1 MNKYMVDCFGDEIMG
16 GKSSNFILEKIGIF
30 GYISVLLFNGIIKH
44 IGLSIH
50 FLEQIRLYL
59 PEMFMFLIILGWIIS
74 KKYIKKIDLFFM
86 FWIIIVMIL
95 STSNIPS
102 ANSVLSA
109 IRDLLEPFVLL
120 FVISTRRISTVQRND
135 IDLMIER
142 LFAFFILIGIAYAVI
157 QRINGSVWTSIY
169 FTGHQVWGVDTISG
183 IRVTS
188 GSFGFK
194 VLGTTASAETFG
206 FYNMLA
212 IILVLFSNHFKKV
225 TKTVLVGIAF
235 VSIFFSGMKTALIV
249 AILIVYICLMNKFGK
264 QIKLFTKL
272 GSVVLLLA
280 LFYYMTFVLSDWED
294 SSILQRLI
302 LWQSL
307 GDGGYGINMIIPMS
321 MFFFSAK
328 AGNTG
333 VISFWDNSY
342 LYLMFSTGIIG
353 LYLSVNLIYQKVK
366 LISHIK
372 RSWLNADGVI
382 LLSLALCSAS
392 TCLFFGRNYIAVAL
406 IIIGYHYA
414 EKNVLF
420 TEK

>member
-1 MNKYMVDCFGDEIMG
+1 MG
-16 GKSSNFILEKIGIF
+16 RKSSNFILEKIGIF
-30 GYISVLLFNGIIKH
+30 GYIFILLFNGVIKH
-44 IGLSIH
+44 IGLSIL
-50 FLEQIRLYL
+50 FLEQVRPYL
-59 PEMFMFLIILGWIIS
+59 PEMFMFLIIVGWIVS
-74 KKYIKKIDLFFM
+74 KKYIKKIDFFFM
-86 FWIIIVMIL
+86 FWIITVMLL

-120 FVISTRRISTVQRND
+120 FVISSRRISTVQKND
-135 IDLMIER
+135 IDLMVER
-142 LFAFFILIGIAYAVI
+142 LFALFILIGIAYAVV

-169 FTGHQVWGVDTISG
+169 FAGHQVWGVDTISG

-212 IILVLFSNHFKKV
+212 IIVVLFSNHFKKM
-225 TKTVLVGIAF
+225 TKTVLVCVAF

-249 AILIVYICLMNKFGK
+249 AILIVYICLMGKFGK
-264 QIKLFTKL
+264 QIKLFTKI
-272 GSVVLLLA
+272 GSAVLLLS

-294 SSILQRLI
+294 SSFLQRLI

-307 GDGGYGINMIIPMS
+307 GDDGYGINMIIPMN

-333 VISFWDNSY
+333 IISFWDNSY

-353 LYLSVNLIYQKVK
+353 LIMSINMIYQKVK
-366 LISHIK
+366 LISYIN
-372 RSWLNADGVI
+372 RSWLNVDGVI
-382 LLSLALCSAS
+382 LLSLALCSIS
-392 TCLFFGRNYIAVAL
+392 TCLFLGRNYIAVAL
-406 IIIGYHYA
+406 IIIGYHYS
-414 EKNVLF
+414 EQNVIL
-420 TEK
+420 TKK

>member
-1 MNKYMVDCFGDEIMG
+1 MDR
-16 GKSSNFILEKIGIF
+16 KSSNYILEKIGIF
-30 GYISVLLFNGIIKH
+30 GYISTLLFNGVIKH

-50 FLEQIRLYL
+50 FLEQVRPYL
-59 PEMFMFLIILGWIIS
+59 PEMFMFLIIVGWIVS
-74 KKYIKKIDLFFM
+74 KKYIRKIDFFFM
-86 FWIIIVMIL
+86 FWIITVMLL

-120 FVISTRRISTVQRND
+120 FLISTRRISTVQKND

-142 LFAFFILIGIAYAVI
+142 LFAFFILIGIAYAVV
-157 QRINGSVWTSIY
+157 QRINGSVWTSVY
-169 FTGHQVWGVDTISG
+169 FAGHQVWGVDTISG

-212 IILVLFSNHFKKV
+212 IIVVLFSNHFKKM
-225 TKTVLVGIAF
+225 TKTVLVGVAF

-249 AILIVYICLMNKFGK
+249 AILIVYICLMSKFGK

-272 GSVVLLLA
+272 GSAILLLA

-294 SSILQRLI
+294 SSFLQRLI

-307 GDGGYGINMIIPMS
+307 GDGGYGINMIIPMN

-333 VISFWDNSY
+333 IISFWDNSY

-353 LYLSVNLIYQKVK
+353 LILSINMIYQKVK
-366 LISHIK
+366 SISYK
-372 RSWLNADGVI
+372 NRSWLNVDGVI
-382 LLSLALCSAS
+382 ALSLALCSVS
-392 TCLFFGRNYIAVAL
+392 TCLFLGRNYIAVAL
-406 IIIGYHYA
+406 IIIGYHYS
-414 EKNVLF
+414 EQNVIL